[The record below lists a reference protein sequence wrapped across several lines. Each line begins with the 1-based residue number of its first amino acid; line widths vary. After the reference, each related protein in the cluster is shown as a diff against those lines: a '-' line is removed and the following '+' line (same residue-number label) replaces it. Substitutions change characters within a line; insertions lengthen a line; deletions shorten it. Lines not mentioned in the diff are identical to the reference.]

1 MKDLRYSPYSLDL
14 ARFDEVE
21 GFDLLDDGTQELN
34 FATSCWW
41 RPTFFYLNLGVGRTR
56 NTLQSYIPVVQ
67 GHLRCQIVADEAT
80 SRFVEDL
87 PAESERLHVRG
98 KG

>member
-1 MKDLRYSPYSLDL
+1 MRDSRYSPYSLDL
-14 ARFDEVE
+14 ARFDKVE

-34 FATSCWW
+34 FTTSCWW
-41 RPTFFYLNLGVGRTR
+41 CPTFFYLNLGVGRIR

-67 GHLRCQIVADEAT
+67 GHLRCRTVADEVK
-80 SRFVEDL
+80 SQFVEDQ
-87 PAESERLHVRG
+87 PAESEWLHVRG